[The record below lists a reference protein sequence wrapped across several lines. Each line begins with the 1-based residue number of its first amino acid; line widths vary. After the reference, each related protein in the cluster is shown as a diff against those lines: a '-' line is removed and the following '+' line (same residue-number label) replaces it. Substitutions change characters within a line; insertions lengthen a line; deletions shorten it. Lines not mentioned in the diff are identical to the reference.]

1 MMSRVQLEVFHLSSP
16 MPASDIVVLG
26 KMELE
31 ETRLS
36 AFDKG
41 YAAGWEDAQTALTSE
56 RAQMEAE
63 VGRNLQAMGFT
74 FQEARMHLLRG
85 LRPLLSTMMGRLLP
99 TLARETLCTLI
110 LDALMPQAEAALDA
124 PVTVVA
130 HPRAR
135 PFLAGL
141 VDQAK
146 GLPLKIIEDAGVAQG
161 QIFLRF
167 GNGDET
173 LIDLDGA
180 IAQIMAT
187 VRDFLAQADVAPTDK
202 DHIGKEHAYG

>member
-1 MMSRVQLEVFHLSSP
+1 MMSRVQLEVFHLASP

-41 YAAGWEDAQTALTSE
+41 YAAGWEDAQAALTSD
-56 RAQMEAE
+56 RSQMEVE
-63 VGRNLQAMGFT
+63 VGRSLQAMGFT

-99 TLARETLCTLI
+99 TLARETLCALI

-130 HPRAR
+130 HPRVW
-135 PFLAGL
+135 PFLNGL

-146 GLPLKIIEDAGVAQG
+146 GLPLKVTEDASVAEG
-161 QIFLRF
+161 QVFLRF
-167 GNGDET
+167 DNGEET
-173 LIDLDGA
+173 LIDLDRA

-187 VRDFLAQADVAPTDK
+187 VRDFLAHADATETE
-202 DHIGKEHAYG
+202 KERAYG